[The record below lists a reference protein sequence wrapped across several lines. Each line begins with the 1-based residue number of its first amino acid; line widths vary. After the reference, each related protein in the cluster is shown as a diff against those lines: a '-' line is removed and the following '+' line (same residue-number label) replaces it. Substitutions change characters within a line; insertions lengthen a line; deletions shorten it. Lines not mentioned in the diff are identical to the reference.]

1 MIQVQCN
8 CRHFRVSLQTH
19 CKRIANS
26 LLLLH
31 VCLLLSWTSI
41 KALVAVVAVAA
52 VAKAATQR
60 MFITCRGTNWRK

>member
-31 VCLLLSWTSI
+31 FCLLLSCTSI
-41 KALVAVVAVAA
+41 KALVAVAA